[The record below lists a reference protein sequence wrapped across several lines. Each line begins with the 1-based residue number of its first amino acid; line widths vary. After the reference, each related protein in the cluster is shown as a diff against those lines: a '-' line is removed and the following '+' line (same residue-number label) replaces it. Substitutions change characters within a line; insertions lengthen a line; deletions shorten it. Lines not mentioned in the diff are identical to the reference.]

1 MVTRSPPPM
10 SRLIDFTVRSGWITY
25 WFRAGVPTSGV
36 PSGESPTNEGMICS
50 PPAAS
55 TWTLPSTS
63 AATSEFVVPRSIPTI
78 TSAIRPSC
86 RRGIAGDLD
95 LGKTEHPAIG
105 GVARAE
111 HLEHGPRW
119 RRGGGRHLHRPHHPR
134 VERLAQAGD
143 LVDVEPPQRV
153 VEPVEREPVA
163 LDQRRQH
170 GTLPEAGPEP
180 AKPAEPAAGL
190 LEPAREAITRLQQ
203 LG

>member
-1 MVTRSPPPM
+1 
-10 SRLIDFTVRSGWITY
+10 
-25 WFRAGVPTSGV
+25 
-36 PSGESPTNEGMICS
+36 MICS

-78 TSAIRPSC
+78 TSAIRPSR

-105 GVARAE
+105 RVARAE

-203 LG
+203 LGHQLEPRLAPGLGELSRDGLRTADTLGEVLKRGAELGVQAIGGPA